1 MYLDLKK
8 AFDTVDH
15 VILLQKL
22 LHYGI
27 RGKAYDIFSS
37 YLLNRKQCTFVNNS
51 FSHYADIT
59 TGVPQGSV
67 LGPLLFLIYVNDIH
81 HAAPNVS
88 TRLFADDTNVF
99 LASKD
104 CSHLIEMVTDTLRQ
118 LKIWFESNKLTLHV
132 DKTSFTIFHS
142 RKNGNHACIDSF
154 YFNGTRI
161 RKSNFTKY
169 LGLVID
175 ENLTWKQHVNDL
187 RNSLL
192 KYIGIFYH
200 ISDIL
205 PVDTAVQIY
214 YSFIYSRLT
223 YAIEVYGTA
232 CATVLKPLQT
242 FQNRILKL
250 LLKKPRRFSTNQLY
264 FDYNILKIKDIHT
277 YCMGVIVFKYCN
289 DMLPKVLSNVIKPP
303 NVAQFP
309 MQTRHNSL
317 FSVTSHKTLHG
328 KLVLQNYC
336 YNVWHKLSPSVRSSP
351 SLHSFQRNL
360 KSFLISSYH

>member
-1 MYLDLKK
+1 M
-8 AFDTVDH
+8 
-15 VILLQKL
+15 
-22 LHYGI
+22 
-27 RGKAYDIFSS
+27 
-37 YLLNRKQCTFVNNS
+37 
-51 FSHYADIT
+51 
-59 TGVPQGSV
+59 
-67 LGPLLFLIYVNDIH
+67 
-81 HAAPNVS
+81 
-88 TRLFADDTNVF
+88 
-99 LASKD
+99 
-104 CSHLIEMVTDTLRQ
+104 
-118 LKIWFESNKLTLHV
+118 
-132 DKTSFTIFHS
+132 
-142 RKNGNHACIDSF
+142 
-154 YFNGTRI
+154 
-161 RKSNFTKY
+161 
-169 LGLVID
+169 
-175 ENLTWKQHVNDL
+175 NDL

-309 MQTRHNSL
+309 MQTRHN
-317 FSVTSHKTLHG
+317 
-328 KLVLQNYC
+328 
-336 YNVWHKLSPSVRSSP
+336 
-351 SLHSFQRNL
+351 
-360 KSFLISSYH
+360 